1 MISVIILMLACVS
14 EKVES
19 YAEKNGWVEIDPP
32 RPDLQCWRRDG
43 RPDAICVNS
52 LTSTHGASNG
62 NN

>member
-1 MISVIILMLACVS
+1 MISVIILILASAS
-14 EKVES
+14 EGVES

-43 RPDAICVNS
+43 RPDAICANP
-52 LTSTHGASNG
+52 LTSTYGASNG